1 MTYTFNQVFHEVGEN
16 IISYMGFRLTS
27 FHSLLLI
34 SKDVYDIIKEIILK
48 LQYLTLSSTKCL
60 EYVSSTRFQYLQ
72 KIEICIYHW
81 DFLRYKS
88 YQVNKKF
95 PNLKD
100 VSFYGMDIN
109 TGKMAYFTDNDIP
122 LQKEEHIIFYLLE
135 NTKECFLNK
144 ITIHNVPI
152 NPLNLS
158 EQMHKFH
165 FLHYINLRTCLGKI
179 IHDSIIEAFTPNTLE
194 YLYIEDCSISTDQ
207 IEYLKNR
214 LLKNKNLKYCTLSLI
229 TPIDEDY
236 DFVIWK
242 KTIIQTLFNLCLHTK
257 QDTFILNNNILNTKD
272 LVSYIPTTIL
282 WRPIQIKK
290 FIFKIQS
297 YGNNNDRACLESV
310 LPLFPYLEKFENN
323 TTLDITLS
331 LPQSYKKLSSLK
343 MILCSGNLLHN
354 DTKTFFETLSDLNE
368 LRISLFRSPSTY
380 SSTYLLDAIA
390 FFPKNLSVLHIHRNQ
405 FISKR
410 EAENFILGISYLTK
424 LEELELSVTSLYN
437 PQYQENELFSYLI
450 GKNLFSLKHLHIKR
464 MYRDIND
471 ISNLIDTM
479 FTSNLLFPSLQLFVI
494 QPFLCITDK
503 YNILNK
509 VRELRQNIR
518 FILK

>member
-1 MTYTFNQVFHEVGEN
+1 MTFNQVFHEVGEN

-34 SKDVYDIIKEIILK
+34 SKDGNDIIKEIILK
-48 LQYLTLSSTKCL
+48 LQYLTLPSTKCL
-60 EYVSSTRFQYLQ
+60 DYVLPTRFKFLQ
-72 KIEICIYHW
+72 KLEICIYHW
-81 DFLRYKS
+81 DYLRYKS
-88 YQVNKKF
+88 YQINKNF

-122 LQKEEHIIFYLLE
+122 LNKEEHIIFYLLKHSR
-135 NTKECFLNK
+135 NCLLNK

-158 EQMHKFH
+158 EQIRKFQ
-165 FLHYINLRTCLGKI
+165 FLYHINLRTCLGKI
-179 IHDSIIEAFTPNTLE
+179 IHDSIIEALTPHTLE

-207 IEYLKNR
+207 IEYLKSR
-214 LLKNKNLKYCTLSLI
+214 LLRNSNLKYCTLSLI
-229 TPIDEDY
+229 TPVDEDY

-242 KTIIQTLFNLCLHTK
+242 KTIIQVLFNVCLHTK

-272 LVSYIPTTIL
+272 LVSYIPTILSTISI
-282 WRPIQIKK
+282 PIQINT

-310 LPLFPYLEKFENN
+310 LPLFPSLKKFENN

-331 LPQSYKKLSSLK
+331 LPEFYKKLSSLK

-354 DTKTFFETLSDLNE
+354 DTKTFFETLSNLKE
-368 LRISLFRSPSTY
+368 LKISLFRSPSTY
-380 SSTYLLDAIA
+380 STYLLDAIS
-390 FFPKNLSVLHIHRNQ
+390 FFPKNLTVLHIHRNQ

-410 EAENFILGISYLTK
+410 EAENFILGISYLSK
-424 LEELELSVTSLYN
+424 LVELELSVTSLYN

-450 GKNLFSLKHLHIKR
+450 GKNLYSLKHLYIKR

-471 ISNLIDTM
+471 MSNLIDTM
-479 FTSNLLFPSLQLFVI
+479 FSSNKFFPCLQLFVI

-503 YNILNK
+503 YNILKK
-509 VRELRQNIR
+509 VTAFRPNIR